1 MIQTVKQASSKTIG
15 VLGGMGP
22 SATIEFFRRL
32 VAATPAAVDHA
43 HLRILIDN
51 NPHVPDRTEAIFGRG
66 PDPGPALAHMARGLA
81 ASGADF
87 LTMPCNTGHVFQ
99 AAIRNA
105 VSIPFIDMIEETA
118 GVIVVKKAGLLATTG
133 TVHAELYREACD
145 RHDIE
150 LVVPGDEDQ
159 ELVMDI
165 IRRVKAGGSGSS
177 VHDHAAA
184 IADRLASR
192 GAEVVIAGCT
202 EISLIPG
209 DGMPIKSI
217 KWIDALDCLV
227 EATIRMALN
236 NESENEE
243 SE

>member
-1 MIQTVKQASSKTIG
+1 MIRAGEQTSSKTIG
-15 VLGGMGP
+15 ILGGMGP
-22 SATIEFFRRL
+22 AATIEFFRRL

-51 NPHVPDRTEAIFGRG
+51 NPHVPDRTQAIFGLG
-66 PDPGPALAHMARGLA
+66 PDPGPALADMARGLA

-99 AAIRNA
+99 AAIRDA
-105 VSIPFIDMIEETA
+105 VSIPFIDMIQETA
-118 GVIVVKKAGLLATTG
+118 GVIAVKKAGLLATTG
-133 TVHAELYREACD
+133 TVHAELYRKACD
-145 RHDIE
+145 QRGIE
-150 LVVPGDEDQ
+150 LVVPDDEDQ

-165 IRRVKAGGSGSS
+165 IRRVKAGGAGSS
-177 VHDHAAA
+177 VRDHAAVVVA
-184 IADRLASR
+184 RLAAR

-209 DGMPIKSI
+209 GGMPI

-236 NESENEE
+236 NENESESEE